1 MRIRSLKHKQLIA
14 LLLIAL
20 TPLFALTASM
30 WMQAQNSKE
39 QAVQTYQGYADT
51 IAIALEKEL
60 DRQKERLEE
69 AAVAAGLLF
78 SSPDNADIRA
88 FEQILYITSGRYSS
102 SIAVNVSGQ
111 LLAYSSALTTD
122 QAESIITNPSEH
134 WFFRQTIRSGRTTL
148 GEAKD
153 SNSGAHVFIG
163 TPVFSRS
170 IYPRIDAVLIAKVD
184 LQKLLETAAD
194 AYLPANASIT
204 LESSRSELASL
215 GRKPHANAIA
225 LSAAMTNFPWKIE
238 ITAEQADI
246 LTRPNLISLLG
257 TLVVIFVSAIS
268 FLFGRA
274 YIKTLKTFFDE
285 LSASISILSQ
295 GKPLPA
301 AVGNLERVSEA
312 KGLLTQF
319 REMADHVVKSDL
331 ALREANANL
340 ERRVKQRT
348 ADLERRNREL
358 SAINLLLSPIAQ
370 SPKDNDAPVFSM
382 ALERFGQAWDLDQI
396 VIADG
401 EHHCSSRE
409 VRQHYQTVT
418 PLKDEKVLAVR
429 SSYPMNPE
437 LQEAL
442 ERFARFIDIV
452 LDNKRLYIDISKQ
465 HAALT
470 AALGGMAEGFV
481 LFDKD
486 AKVIF
491 SNEKFRRFTSDSLQL
506 NLDKSSRE
514 IFDFLNHLSPSSAA
528 HESPSSAQNDVL
540 ELIDKDAKRRHFHL
554 SRLTVHLCGYDHH
567 VFDGLAVLV
576 RDITNEYEVSRLK
589 DDVIG
594 LVAHELNN
602 PVATIRIG
610 LETLIK
616 RNSHLSPALRL
627 QITENMASDAL
638 RLQNL
643 ITEWL
648 NISRLNSGV
657 LSCKMER
664 LDVVGLISQ
673 QIDEWEKQTE
683 MTVQRLY
690 KFSPLYTMGDAA
702 RLRQVLR
709 NLLDNALKYNNKTRP
724 KISVSVKTMNA
735 DIIVDVQDNGMGIA
749 AEDLEKIFERFYRSE
764 RARQQT
770 QQGSGLGLAI
780 CRAIVERFGGT
791 LTIKDTALDI
801 GSTFRVTLPILSEN

>member
-69 AAVAAGLLF
+69 VAVAAGLLF

-285 LSASISILSQ
+285 LSASIGILSQ

-370 SPKDNDAPVFSM
+370 SPKDNGAPVFSM

-540 ELIDKDAKRRHFHL
+540 ELID
-554 SRLTVHLCGYDHH
+554 
-567 VFDGLAVLV
+567 
-576 RDITNEYEVSRLK
+576 K

>member
-1 MRIRSLKHKQLIA
+1 MAVTKIKPIKSTLSKALDYIENPDKTDGKMLVSSFGCSYETADIEFEYTLSQALQKGNNLAFHLIQSFEPGEVDYQKAHEIGKQLA
-14 LLLIAL
+14 DAVTKGQHEYVL
-20 TPLFALTASM
+20 TTHIDKGHVHNHIIFC
-30 WMQAQNSKE
+30 
-39 QAVQTYQGYADT
+39 
-51 IAIALEKEL
+51 
-60 DRQKERLEE
+60 
-69 AAVAAGLLF
+69 
-78 SSPDNADIRA
+78 
-88 FEQILYITSGRYSS
+88 
-102 SIAVNVSGQ
+102 AVNFVDHHKYNSNKRSYYGIRNMSDK
-111 LLAYSSALTTD
+111 LCRENGLSVVVPGKGSKGKSYAEY
-122 QAESIITNPSEH
+122 QAEKT
-134 WFFRQTIRSGRTTL
+134 
-148 GEAKD
+148 
-153 SNSGAHVFIG
+153 G
-163 TPVFSRS
+163 TS
-170 IYPRIDAVLIAKVD
+170 
-184 LQKLLETAAD
+184 
-194 AYLPANASIT
+194 
-204 LESSRSELASL
+204 
-215 GRKPHANAIA
+215 
-225 LSAAMTNFPWKIE
+225 
-238 ITAEQADI
+238 